1 MAVSLNKPPQTQSY
15 FQIFVRFLRFGLQA
29 WGGPVAQIAM
39 LRKELVE
46 EEHWVTPERFNRS
59 LAVYQVL
66 PGPEAH
72 EMCVYFGMV
81 KGGRLGGFLAGL
93 AFMLPGFVLMFIL
106 SWLYMTYGFKS
117 SLLFAVS
124 YGLQPAVAAL
134 IISAVHRISKHSLTS
149 RWLWGIGIVSLI
161 ASLLNVHFSIIL
173 IVSGLV
179 YVLHTRR
186 QNALAV
192 TVGVLVLLGAVVFSL
207 NLIDFAQFNHSA
219 ISSSNITKPS
229 ILTLFHSGLRSGLL
243 TFGGAYTVIPFLQ
256 NDAVVS
262 GGWLTNDQF
271 LDGLAISGMLPAP
284 LIIFATF
291 VGYLAGGPLGA
302 IVITVGIFLPAFA
315 FTLLGHDYL
324 EKIMENKALTNFLDG
339 VTAGVVGMIAATSIG
354 LFHSAISDI
363 PKLLIFAVSLVLL
376 YQWKVKTVTLRVI
389 LCAGL
394 LGYLVQYLGAV

>member
-1 MAVSLNKPPQTQSY
+1 
-15 FQIFVRFLRFGLQA
+15 
-29 WGGPVAQIAM
+29 
-39 LRKELVE
+39 
-46 EEHWVTPERFNRS
+46 
-59 LAVYQVL
+59 
-66 PGPEAH
+66 
-72 EMCVYFGMV
+72 
-81 KGGRLGGFLAGL
+81 
-93 AFMLPGFVLMFIL
+93 MFIL

-117 SLLFAVS
+117 SVLFAVS

-179 YVLHTRR
+179 YVLHSRR
-186 QNALAV
+186 QNVIAI
-192 TVGVLVLLGAVVFSL
+192 TFGGLVLLGALVFSL
-207 NLIDFAQFNHSA
+207 NLIDLAQLNNSA
-219 ISSSNITKPS
+219 IANSSDITRPS
-229 ILTLFHSGLRSGLL
+229 ILSLFHSGLRSGLL

-256 NDAVVS
+256 NDAVVT

-271 LDGLAISGMLPAP
+271 LDGLALSGMLPAP

-324 EKIMENKALTNFLDG
+324 KKIMENKSLTNFLDG

-354 LFHSAISDI
+354 LFQSAISDI
-363 PKLLIFAVSLVLL
+363 HKLLIFALSLVLL

-389 LCAGL
+389 VCAGL
-394 LGYLVQYLGAV
+394 LGYLVQYLRAL